1 MGFRGGAPARRLRF
15 QSPIMATHVSD
26 YDPIVIPKQRPL
38 GVILIGLV
46 MAAVIAVLSWSV
58 WHAVVPHAPTAPYL
72 QNG

>member
-1 MGFRGGAPARRLRF
+1 
-15 QSPIMATHVSD
+15 MATHVSD